1 MDMSKYRRV
10 SALQDDLEIA
20 ERRKAHYED
29 RLTELMAPRPNEAA
43 RKAFIDRLAEDLST
57 VMYEI
62 KVLREKYE
70 QAGGTWR

>member
-29 RLTELMAPRPNEAA
+29 RLTELMAPRPNEGA
-43 RKAFIDRLAEDLST
+43 RQEFINRVAEDLNDVMREIT
-57 VMYEI
+57 VLHAKI
-62 KVLREKYE
+62 TRARE
-70 QAGGTWR
+70 G